1 MICPPPP
8 NVLVGGEIVTVVG
21 AISKFVYLIYGG
33 QTIQTKPGERERERE
48 RERDRR
54 QRTKLPKTVCFK
66 FSRRIM
72 FTVIILSA
80 VIDSKELVRRLS
92 SVEHNRW

>member
-33 QTIQTKPGERERERE
+33 QTIQTKPGERE
-48 RERDRR
+48 
-54 QRTKLPKTVCFK
+54 
-66 FSRRIM
+66 
-72 FTVIILSA
+72 
-80 VIDSKELVRRLS
+80 
-92 SVEHNRW
+92 